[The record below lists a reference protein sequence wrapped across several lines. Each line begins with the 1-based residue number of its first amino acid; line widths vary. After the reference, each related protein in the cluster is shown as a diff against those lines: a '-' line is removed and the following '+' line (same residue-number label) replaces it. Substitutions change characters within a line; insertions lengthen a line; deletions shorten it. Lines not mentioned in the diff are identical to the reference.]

1 MASPD
6 MREKPGNEAGM
17 GGASEIEP
25 KIVMLATIFPPY
37 SVASGVI
44 ELIDPQPPE
53 MIDQV
58 TRHGYNIVTR
68 VDDQAPYT
76 HVISTGTNDYLAALE
91 FAPDRE
97 TTL

>member
-1 MASPD
+1 MASPEMMNTID
-6 MREKPGNEAGM
+6 NDDGV
-17 GGASEIEP
+17 GGDPDIQP
-25 KIVMLATIFPPY
+25 KIVLLATIFPPY
-37 SVASGVI
+37 SAATGVI
-44 ELIDPQPPE
+44 ELIDPQPAE
-53 MIDQV
+53 MIEQV
-58 TRHGYNIVTR
+58 TRNGYNIVTR

>member
-1 MASPD
+1 MASPE
-6 MREKPGNEAGM
+6 MMETPGNGGGM
-17 GGASEIEP
+17 GGVSDILP
-25 KIVMLATIFPPY
+25 KIVLLASIFPPY

-44 ELIDPQPPE
+44 ELIDPQPADVIE
-53 MIDQV
+53 KVSRQ
-58 TRHGYNIVTR
+58 GYTIVTR